1 MSQIGVA
8 IRLEPAARATA
19 LDRVPLP
26 DVGIFGGDVT
36 VPPPKGKPRGAICD
50 NCRIPSKKGEG
61 IGAVKPA
68 GAGYVP
74 QFEAVFNQFGLIC
87 PVNLGALRRDP
98 RAESRVA
105 GRASSSGA
113 RHGQEQQARTEAL
126 GHPRH
131 PVAHLLPRRLRF
143 LSSRTPLHARPGA
156 EMACQAWHPGAGRA
170 GRSGPTRCGARD
182 LIGHFPCGNVTAAS
196 ASRPEPDVT
205 DCARGGPFR
214 PSIPAHLRGRR
225 SMIKYVT
232 LLAGMLLAA
241 PAFGQDK
248 AGDYPNRPI
257 KIIVCVP
264 AGGGVDT
271 VTRIVADKLGQ
282 RLGRPPG
289 GENRTGA
296 TGHPG
301 AEYVYG
307 SDPDGY
313 TLLASQPAPLTVNV
327 LLYKKINFDPTKFVP
342 VAIMTEIP
350 NTLTVRP
357 DFPAKDMKEF
367 IAYARAHPGKLNYA
381 SQ

>member
-1 MSQIGVA
+1 M
-8 IRLEPAARATA
+8 L
-19 LDRVPLP
+19 
-26 DVGIFGGDVT
+26 
-36 VPPPKGKPRGAICD
+36 
-50 NCRIPSKKGEG
+50 
-61 IGAVKPA
+61 
-68 GAGYVP
+68 
-74 QFEAVFNQFGLIC
+74 
-87 PVNLGALRRDP
+87 
-98 RAESRVA
+98 
-105 GRASSSGA
+105 
-113 RHGQEQQARTEAL
+113 
-126 GHPRH
+126 
-131 PVAHLLPRRLRF
+131 
-143 LSSRTPLHARPGA
+143 
-156 EMACQAWHPGAGRA
+156 
-170 GRSGPTRCGARD
+170 
-182 LIGHFPCGNVTAAS
+182 
-196 ASRPEPDVT
+196 
-205 DCARGGPFR
+205 
-214 PSIPAHLRGRR
+214 
-225 SMIKYVT
+225 KYVT

-248 AGDYPNRPI
+248 TGDYPNRPI

-282 RLGRPPG
+282 RLGRPVVV
-289 GENRTGA
+289 ENRTGQS
-296 TGHPG
+296 GNIG

-381 SQ
+381 SQGTGTTSHLTAELFSSRTGVKMLHVPYRGTAPAINDLIAGHVDMMFAELASAIELHKGGRARILAVATKERLGLLPDIPTFVESGVPDFLSDTWNAISAPPKTPPEILAKLNTEIVEVLKMPEVQQRLRTLNTSPQTTTLDQAAAVVKADTQRWSEVIKAANITPAE

>member
-1 MSQIGVA
+1 
-8 IRLEPAARATA
+8 
-19 LDRVPLP
+19 
-26 DVGIFGGDVT
+26 
-36 VPPPKGKPRGAICD
+36 
-50 NCRIPSKKGEG
+50 
-61 IGAVKPA
+61 
-68 GAGYVP
+68 
-74 QFEAVFNQFGLIC
+74 
-87 PVNLGALRRDP
+87 
-98 RAESRVA
+98 
-105 GRASSSGA
+105 
-113 RHGQEQQARTEAL
+113 
-126 GHPRH
+126 
-131 PVAHLLPRRLRF
+131 
-143 LSSRTPLHARPGA
+143 
-156 EMACQAWHPGAGRA
+156 
-170 GRSGPTRCGARD
+170 
-182 LIGHFPCGNVTAAS
+182 
-196 ASRPEPDVT
+196 
-205 DCARGGPFR
+205 
-214 PSIPAHLRGRR
+214 
-225 SMIKYVT
+225 MIKYVT

-282 RLGRPPG
+282 RLGRPVVV
-289 GENRTGA
+289 ENRTGQS
-296 TGHPG
+296 GNIG

-381 SQ
+381 SQGTGTTSHLTAELFSSRTGIKMLHVPYRGTAPAINDLIAGHVDMMFAELASAIELHKGGRARILAVATKERLGLLPDIPTFIESGVPDFLSDTWNAISAPPKTPPEILAKLNTEIVEVLKMPEVQERLRTLNTTPQTTTLDRAAAVVKADTHRWSEVIKAANITPAE